1 MIVYCRTSRW
11 SEAQEQEQKVWA
23 SPSPTST
30 RVSKLSLDKG
40 SELPPTGMDLPVED
54 DREEEEA
61 EEQEQAKYEQPQHQ
75 HLQAT
80 LGQGQQASL
89 LLLTPEY

>member
-1 MIVYCRTSRW
+1 
-11 SEAQEQEQKVWA
+11 
-23 SPSPTST
+23 
-30 RVSKLSLDKG
+30 
-40 SELPPTGMDLPVED
+40 MDLPVED

-61 EEQEQAKYEQPQHQ
+61 EEQEQAKYEQPQYQ